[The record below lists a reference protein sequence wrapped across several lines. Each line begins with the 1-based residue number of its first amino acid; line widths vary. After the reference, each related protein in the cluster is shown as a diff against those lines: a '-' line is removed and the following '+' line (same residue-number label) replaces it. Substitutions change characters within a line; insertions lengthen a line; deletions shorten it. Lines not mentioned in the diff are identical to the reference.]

1 MGTQQEET
9 TTLEGIDSS
18 LAELL
23 KISEGA
29 DIVKALEGVD
39 TTGHTD
45 ERGHVEGSLAG
56 EGDAGVLDSMMI
68 GKMRDSM
75 IASGVPADAIAAFMA
90 KMEGDDDDD
99 DDDAGGGQPAG
110 QPFGKFGKPASTE
123 GGIQPNPRVR
133 ATGGEGGGKVDKSLD
148 AFRGN
153 ETLAKAMNVAPFLEE
168 LVASVSEQIDGLA
181 KSGRATRSQLSKS
194 MNEKAARDAQV
205 QISMAKAL
213 MEVGKLV
220 KSVVAVNQELGR
232 RLGIVERTPLPA
244 KGQQNLG
251 RGAGNPLAKSGDGSG
266 EPKLSAAQAV
276 RVLSYCGLE
285 KSDTRWGQIG
295 GQSASE
301 ISSFVEGGGQLT
313 KSHVA
318 HVLGFL
324 AANPAER
331 ETALNYR

>member
-1 MGTQQEET
+1 MGTQTEET
-9 TTLEGIDSS
+9 TTLEGIDHS

-39 TTGHTD
+39 TYGHTD
-45 ERGHVEGSLAG
+45 ERGSVDGGLAS
-56 EGDAGVLDSMMI
+56 ESDAGVLDSMMI

-90 KMEGDDDDD
+90 KMEGEDDDDGD
-99 DDDAGGGQPAG
+99 EGREPAG

-133 ATGGEGGGKVDKSLD
+133 ATGGGSTEKSLD

-168 LVASVSEQIDGLA
+168 LVASVSEQIDALA

-194 MNEKAARDAQV
+194 LNEKAARDAQV
-205 QISMAKAL
+205 QIAMAKAL
-213 MEVGKLV
+213 MDVGKLV

-251 RGAGNPLAKSGDGSG
+251 RGAGNPLAKSGNGGG
-266 EPKLSAAQAV
+266 EQPLSAQQAV